1 VKNFTSFG
9 QALKR
14 NACKRIVVPFFLP
27 DGVDGTLCREMLCQ
41 LWLKQVYVL
50 STLFTYAVWD
60 FASAQC
66 LCDLISK
73 YFNLQSVKDQYT
85 ISLNLPMC
93 GSISPMEPWNFPIP
107 CNILPCQIIKV
118 VIWLKIIKSVSH
130 VTALMIFECKY
141 WT

>member
-1 VKNFTSFG
+1 MYVKNFTSFG

-14 NACKRIVVPFFLP
+14 DACERIVIPFFLP
-27 DGVDGTLCREMLCQ
+27 DGVDGTLCREMLYQ

-50 STLFTYAVWD
+50 STLCTYAVWD

-85 ISLNLPMC
+85 ISLNLPMD
-93 GSISPMEPWNFPIP
+93 IP

-118 VIWLKIIKSVSH
+118 VIWLKIIKSVNH

-141 WT
+141 